1 MRAEDPADLATLLP
15 QALERQAPVLIDV
28 PIGDLDL
35 PRAKQHAHIGALP
48 WTQPQEGL
56 IQS

>member
-15 QALERQAPVLIDV
+15 LALERQAPVIMDV
-28 PIGDLDL
+28 PVGHLPL
-35 PRAKQHAHIGALP
+35 PRAKQHAHIGNLP

-56 IQS
+56 MK